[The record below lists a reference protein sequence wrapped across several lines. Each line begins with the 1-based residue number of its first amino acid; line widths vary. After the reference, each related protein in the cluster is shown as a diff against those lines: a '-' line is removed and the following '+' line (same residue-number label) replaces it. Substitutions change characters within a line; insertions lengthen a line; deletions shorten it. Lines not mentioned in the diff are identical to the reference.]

1 MTGHIRKRKV
11 KGGVK
16 YQVILEKGIDGTGKR
31 SREYVTCNTYEEAK
45 NTMAQKIHEYNS
57 GSYIEPSKV
66 TVQELAEDWFEVHV
80 ATELAVNTQNG

>member
-31 SREYVTCNTYEEAK
+31 R
-45 NTMAQKIHEYNS
+45 
-57 GSYIEPSKV
+57 
-66 TVQELAEDWFEVHV
+66 
-80 ATELAVNTQNG
+80 

>member
-16 YQVILEKGIDGTGKR
+16 YQVVLEKGIDGTGKR

-45 NTMAQKIHEYNS
+45 NTIAQKIHEFNS

-66 TVQELAEDWFEVHV
+66 TVEDLCEDWFAVHV
-80 ATELAVNTQNG
+80 ATELAAGI